1 MGPATAKGR
10 MKVAMKPKAIRPGQR
25 SGGRMPAF
33 RPVQLATLVDHVP
46 TGERWLHEMKYDGYR
61 CLIAAGGGEARAY
74 TRSGLDWSDHFTG
87 VVKAAV
93 GLKVIKKHIRIIR
106 AKQSFGLPVGG
117 AAARLLAELAL
128 VDTDQAL
135 RDGGITATRFVD
147 DFRIFLRNSESPYD
161 ALGFLA
167 EHLAINEGLS
177 LNAAKTS
184 VSTSSQYI

>member
-1 MGPATAKGR
+1 
-10 MKVAMKPKAIRPGQR
+10 V
-25 SGGRMPAF
+25 
-33 RPVQLATLVDHVP
+33 
-46 TGERWLHEMKYDGYR
+46 
-61 CLIAAGGGEARAY
+61 GGG
-74 TRSGLDWSDHFTG
+74 
-87 VVKAAV
+87 
-93 GLKVIKKHIRIIR
+93 
-106 AKQSFGLPVGG
+106 
-117 AAARLLAELAL
+117 AARLLAELAL

-184 VSTSSQYI
+184 VSTRSQYILSRKPFRCHWITVAGLTNTMASKHRGQIR